1 MNNKI
6 YNNVYKIIY
15 TNPYSYSIINK
26 TVIIQNLDHKFR
38 LNGQIG
44 IIKKHCKYNYF
55 IIKLIN
61 YLSLKSNKQ
70 IFLKLHYN
78 NLEVI
83 Q

>member
-1 MNNKI
+1 MYNKI

-15 TNPYSYSIINK
+15 TSPNSLINK
-26 TVIIQNLDHKFR
+26 TVIIQNLDQKFR

-44 IIKKHCKYNYF
+44 IIKKHFKYNYF
-55 IIKLIN
+55 IIKLN
-61 YLSLKSNKQ
+61 SYLSLKSKKP

-83 Q
+83 H

>member
-1 MNNKI
+1 MYNKI

-15 TNPYSYSIINK
+15 TSPNSYSLINK

-44 IIKKHCKYNYF
+44 IIKKHYKYNYF
-55 IIKLIN
+55 IIKLN
-61 YLSLKSNKQ
+61 SYLSLKSKKQ
-70 IFLKLHYN
+70 IFLKLNYN

>member
-1 MNNKI
+1 MYYKI

-15 TNPYSYSIINK
+15 TNPYNYSLINK

-55 IIKLIN
+55 IIKLN
-61 YLSLKSNKQ
+61 SYLSLKSKKP

>member
-1 MNNKI
+1 MYNKI

-15 TNPYSYSIINK
+15 TSPNSLINK

-44 IIKKHCKYNYF
+44 IIKKHFKYNYF
-55 IIKLIN
+55 IIKLN
-61 YLSLKSNKQ
+61 SYLSLKSKKP

-83 Q
+83 H

>member
-15 TNPYSYSIINK
+15 TNPYNYSLTNK

-44 IIKKHCKYNYF
+44 IIKKHYKYNYF
-55 IIKLIN
+55 IIKLN
-61 YLSLKSNKQ
+61 SYLSLKSKKQ
-70 IFLKLHYN
+70 IFLKLNYN